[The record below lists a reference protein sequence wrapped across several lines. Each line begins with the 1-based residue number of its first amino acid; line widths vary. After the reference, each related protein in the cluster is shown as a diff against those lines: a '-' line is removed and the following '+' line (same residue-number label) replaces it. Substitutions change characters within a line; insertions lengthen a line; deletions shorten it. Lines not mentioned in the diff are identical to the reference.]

1 MFYKILE
8 MENEENKTWAR
19 PEVEK
24 KTEEERAQHEAMFHT
39 KVSHNK
45 ALIGI
50 FIVIIGVVLLLK
62 QIPAIGGYLPD
73 WLFTWPMILIV
84 IGAFIFLKNG
94 FGGLPPIIIGLFF
107 LLREENILSDQV
119 RNYALPLLVILIGLV
134 FILKRNHHPDFR
146 RAHMRRRFRGRGRYD
161 RECTFSNW
169 DSVDKS
175 SEDFLDVNSIFGS
188 AEKSMFTKSFKGGNI
203 NCAFGGA
210 KINLTQ
216 ADIEDKAILNIS
228 VAFGGAEIT
237 VPANWQVQNDLTAI
251 LGGIED
257 KRRMTVMDDH
267 KKTLILRG
275 GIFCGGVEIKN

>member
-1 MFYKILE
+1 
-8 MENEENKTWAR
+8 MENEENTSWQH
-19 PEVEK
+19 P
-24 KTEEERAQHEAMFHT
+24 EEERSPEDKARYEAMFRSR
-39 KVSHNK
+39 VSHNK
-45 ALIGI
+45 ALVGI
-50 FIVIIGVVLLLK
+50 FIVIIGIVLLLK
-62 QIPAIGGYLPD
+62 QIPSIGVYLPD

-84 IGAFIFLKNG
+84 VGAFIFLKNG

-119 RNYALPLLVILIGLV
+119 RNYALPLLVIVIGLI
-134 FILKRNHHPDFR
+134 FILKRNHHPHFR
-146 RAHMRRRFRGRGRYD
+146 RGGGRRRFRGRDRFD
-161 RECTFSNW
+161 RECVVSNW
-169 DSVDKS
+169 DYSDKS
-175 SEDFLDVNSIFGS
+175 SEDYLDVNSIFGS

-210 KINLTQ
+210 KINLSQ
-216 ADIEDKAILNIS
+216 ADLEDKSVLNVS

-257 KRRMTVMDDH
+257 KRRMTTADDA

>member
-1 MFYKILE
+1 MSYKISE
-8 MENEENKTWAR
+8 MENEENKTWQH
-19 PEVEK
+19 PEVERSHEDK
-24 KTEEERAQHEAMFHT
+24 ERYDAMFRSR
-39 KVSHNK
+39 VSHNK
-45 ALIGI
+45 ALVGI
-50 FIVIIGVVLLLK
+50 FIVIIGIVLLLK
-62 QIPAIGGYLPD
+62 QIPSIGVFLPD

-107 LLREENILSDQV
+107 LLREENLLSDQV
-119 RNYALPLLVILIGLV
+119 RNYAIPLLVIVVGLI
-134 FILKRNHHPDFR
+134 FILKRNHHPHFR
-146 RAHMRRRFRGRGRYD
+146 RGMRRRFRGRDRFD
-161 RECTFSNW
+161 RECMVSNW
-169 DSVDKS
+169 DYSNKS
-175 SEDFLDVNSIFGS
+175 SEDYLDVNSVFGS

-210 KINLTQ
+210 KINLSQ
-216 ADIEDKAILNIS
+216 ADLEEKAVLNIS

-257 KRRMTVMDDH
+257 KRRMTTADDR